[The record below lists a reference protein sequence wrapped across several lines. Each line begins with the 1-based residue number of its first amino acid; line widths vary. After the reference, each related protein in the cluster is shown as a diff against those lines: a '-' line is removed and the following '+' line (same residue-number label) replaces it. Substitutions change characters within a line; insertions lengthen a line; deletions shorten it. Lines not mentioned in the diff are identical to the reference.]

1 MLSNLMLANIGL
13 PMVAVYLPFAWFALV
28 PIIFIEAGY
37 GARRYQLS
45 LRRALMAQAIAN
57 GFSTVIGIPMTW
69 FAIVLVQIAIAPG
82 GLGPAWLA
90 PDPSWWS
97 IALAVAVLTVVFY
110 FMSVA
115 TEGFVVT
122 RFFREVPR
130 QTIRRWI
137 IQSNAITY
145 VLLLAL
151 LSAGLL
157 APKVSA
163 PMVNVM
169 QPVNDRIVSGLF
181 WVIDQVSGKR
191 DNEPPL
197 IQAVEAGDLKKAQKL
212 ISKGA
217 NVNQTDNVG
226 FPALSIA
233 AGRRDEKMTKLLL
246 EAGADVNARSATLN
260 DSALARAAQNSNG
273 ETVLILL
280 AAGAHVDDRDGA
292 GGTPLFNAAL
302 KGDLEIVDA
311 LLSAGAD
318 VNARS
323 SSGWTALKEAQ
334 MRGHEAV
341 VQRLKSG
348 GAIDFPDG
356 SR

>member
-1 MLSNLMLANIGL
+1 MLIDLMLANVGL

-28 PIIFIEAGY
+28 PIIFIEALY
-37 GARRYQLS
+37 GARRYHLS
-45 LRRALMAQAIAN
+45 FSRALLAQAIAN
-57 GFSTVIGIPMTW
+57 GFSTVIGIPMAW
-69 FAIVLVQIAIAPG
+69 FAIVLVQVAIVPG
-82 GLGPAWLA
+82 GIGPAWLA
-90 PDPSWWS
+90 PDPSWRS

-115 TEGFVVT
+115 TEGCVVA
-122 RFFREVPR
+122 RFFRELPR

-137 IQSNAITY
+137 IQSNGITY
-145 VLLLAL
+145 ALLVAL
-151 LSAGLL
+151 LSAGVL

-163 PMVNVM
+163 PLVNLM
-169 QPVNDRIVSGLF
+169 EPVNDGIVSGVF
-181 WVIDQVSGKR
+181 WIIDQVSGKR

-197 IQAVEAGDLKKAQKL
+197 IQAVGVGDLKKAQKL

-217 NVNQTDNVG
+217 NVNQTDDVG

-260 DSALARAAQNSNG
+260 DTALARAAQDSNG
-273 ETVLILL
+273 ETVRILL

-292 GGTPLFNAAL
+292 GWTPLFNAAL
-302 KGDLEIVDA
+302 KGDLEIVEA
-311 LLSAGAD
+311 LLSAGAE

-323 SSGWTALKEAQ
+323 SKGWTALKEAHMQ
-334 MRGHEAV
+334 GHDDVA
-341 VQRLKSG
+341 QRLRSA